1 MMEWGNPMESI
12 HDYEESLRQAMLT
25 SDVEALDRLIA
36 DDLLFVTHFGQIIG
50 KADDLNAH
58 RQKLFTLS
66 RLDFLKQEVRQLG
79 DAFITVTVAELDGVF
94 SNETFTDRIIYTRVW
109 RKNGDG
115 ALQVCAGQATRG

>member
-1 MMEWGNPMESI
+1 MKSI
-12 HDYEESLRQAMLT
+12 HDHEESLRQAMLT

-109 RKNGDG
+109 RQNEGG
-115 ALQVCAGQATRG
+115 VLQVCAGQATRG